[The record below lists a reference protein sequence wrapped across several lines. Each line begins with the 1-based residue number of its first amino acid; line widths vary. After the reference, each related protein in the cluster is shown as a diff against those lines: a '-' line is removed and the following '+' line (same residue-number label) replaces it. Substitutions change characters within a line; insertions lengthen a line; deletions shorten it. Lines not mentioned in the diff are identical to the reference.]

1 MCVGE
6 FRRYTA
12 PMEGARVII
21 RMGKAYRTYTLPYE
35 KPVCIVIELDE
46 DQDFDECVSI
56 IREALSGAGVKK
68 WL

>member
-6 FRRYTA
+6 FKRYTA
-12 PMEGARVII
+12 PMRDATVII

-35 KPVCIVIELDE
+35 KPVRIVIELDE
-46 DQDFDECVSI
+46 DQDFDECVAI

>member
-1 MCVGE
+1 MCIGE
-6 FRRYTA
+6 FKRYTA
-12 PMEGARVII
+12 PMKDARVII

-46 DQDFDECVSI
+46 GYDFDECVEI

>member
-1 MCVGE
+1 
-6 FRRYTA
+6 
-12 PMEGARVII
+12 MEGARVII